1 MPKISVIMPVH
12 NTGIL
17 LSESIGALEKQSMK
31 DFELICVDDAS
42 SDILTVQTLDLYRYK
57 CPFMK
62 VVHLKNNV
70 GAAEARNVG
79 LDMALGEYVIF
90 LDSDDEF
97 SEVLLETMYGC
108 AVQNS
113 VDICC
118 CGYEEF
124 YEDEQ
129 GRHSLGIYFPKEQGT
144 VTQGWFTLED
154 LDETALTLW
163 TPAPW
168 KLFRRAFVQE
178 NGIRFQTL
186 PSSNDVYFS
195 CMAAILARRIC
206 YTKCGSPLVFYRQN
220 VDGQISSN
228 RNPGNLLK
236 AVKWLM
242 EDLINRGMDVNS
254 IKRKI
259 AVFLYDHAVYEL
271 KVSRD
276 EEQSRK
282 FYDDLKYFTTE
293 HEDEML
299 LFNYQYKYF
308 RDSFL
313 KQEYDSGWFLLV
325 GDYRMQ
331 LERHAGGLVEELN
344 GYQKIVLWGMGKR
357 GEAFQYFCRM
367 KNIDLIGI
375 ADRSN
380 RNVGG
385 YTEYGFKIVDKNC
398 ALTMGDMIV
407 ASNREIYW
415 SLIDEHKGMRC
426 IDLSRYCPY

>member
-1 MPKISVIMPVH
+1 MKKISVVMPIH
-12 NTGIL
+12 NTGRL
-17 LSESIGALEKQSMK
+17 LNKSIGTLVKQSLK

-42 SDILTVQTLDLYRYK
+42 SDILTLQTLERYRSK
-57 CPFMK
+57 CPFIK
-62 VVHLKNNV
+62 VVHLKNNA
-70 GAAEARNVG
+70 GAAEARNAG
-79 LDMALGEYVIF
+79 LDMASGEYVIF

-97 SEVLLETMYGC
+97 SEMLLETMYDC
-108 AVQNS
+108 AVQNHA
-113 VDICC
+113 DICC

-129 GRHSLGIYFPKEQGT
+129 GKHSLGIHFPKEQGT
-144 VTQGWFTLED
+144 ATQGWFALED
-154 LDETALTLW
+154 LDEAALTLW
-163 TPAPW
+163 TSAPW

-186 PSSNDVYFS
+186 SSSNDVYFS

-206 YTKCGSPLVFYRQN
+206 YTKCDSPLVFYRQN
-220 VDGQISSN
+220 VDGQISAN
-228 RNPGNLLK
+228 RNPGNLLE

-242 EDLINRGMDVNS
+242 EDLVHRKMDVNS
-254 IKRKI
+254 IKKKI
-259 AVFLYDHAVYEL
+259 AVFLYEHAAYEL
-271 KVSRD
+271 RASRN

-282 FYDDLKYFTTE
+282 FYNDLKNFTIE
-293 HEDEML
+293 HKDEML
-299 LFNYQYKYF
+299 LSIPQYKYF
-308 RDSFL
+308 QDNLL

-331 LERHAGGLVEELN
+331 LERRADDLVKELN

-380 RNVGG
+380 RNVGSV
-385 YTEYGFKIVDKNC
+385 TEYEFKIVDKNR
-398 ALTMGDMIV
+398 ALDIGDVIV
-407 ASNREIYW
+407 ASNREIYC
-415 SLIDEHKGMRC
+415 SLLAGHKGIRC
-426 IDLSRYCPY
+426 MDLSRYCPY